1 MEALR
6 EAPLQLIH
14 DDELEEDAGPYYGKY
29 LGTFL
34 SARGQLR
41 ADLFD
46 EGSKVVAW
54 ISFPTGMN
62 ASTVEDPYV
71 GILHD
76 YAVQQGYAKRFS
88 MVYTES

>member
-6 EAPLQLIH
+6 EAPIQLFI
-14 DDELEEDAGPYYGKY
+14 DKDLEEEAGPYYGRY

-34 SARGQLR
+34 SARGQIR

-54 ISFPTGMN
+54 ISFPTGLD
-62 ASTVEDPYV
+62 ASNVEDRYV

-76 YAVQQGYAKRFS
+76 YAATHGFSDRFS
-88 MVYTES
+88 MVYAGS

>member
-6 EAPLQLIH
+6 EAPLQLIQ
-14 DDELEEDAGPYYGKY
+14 DKELEEEAGPYYGKY

-54 ISFPTGMN
+54 ISFPTGLN
-62 ASTVEDPYV
+62 ASTVEDRYV
-71 GILHD
+71 SILND
-76 YAVQQGYAKRFS
+76 YAAQQGFAARFS

>member
-6 EAPLQLIH
+6 EAPIQLIH
-14 DDELEEDAGPYYGKY
+14 DKELEEEAGPYYGKY

-54 ISFPTGMN
+54 ISFPTGLN
-62 ASTVEDPYV
+62 ASNVEDRYV
-71 GILHD
+71 DVLDD
-76 YAVQQGYAKRFS
+76 YASKQGFAERFS